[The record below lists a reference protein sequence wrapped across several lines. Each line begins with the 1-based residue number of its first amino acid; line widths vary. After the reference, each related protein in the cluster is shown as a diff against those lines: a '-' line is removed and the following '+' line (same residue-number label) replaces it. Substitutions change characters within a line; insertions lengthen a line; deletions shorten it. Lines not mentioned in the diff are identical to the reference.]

1 MEQKM
6 SRFAGSGEAGE
17 NTIQP
22 MSKKDYYLAFL
33 AGLLIGLL
41 FLPILKA
48 AKPELY
54 GRFSF
59 FVVIL
64 FFLGAPFGLAIFH
77 MIARKISVFW
87 QLGKFGVTGVLNFCV
102 DLGVLSLLIF
112 FFQAYFSIDS
122 KAAVFSGLAFFTFY
136 SIFKSISFIT
146 ANINS
151 YYWNKYWAFHTEGDK
166 KSEFVQFF
174 IVSII
179 GFIVNVVVASLV
191 FKSVA
196 GFSAGQAG
204 LLGAMVGSIAGLA
217 WNFVGYKFIVFK
229 K

>member
-1 MEQKM
+1 M
-6 SRFAGSGEAGE
+6 E

-22 MSKKDYYLAFL
+22 MSKKDYYLSLL

-41 FLPILKA
+41 LLPILKA
-48 AKPELY
+48 AKPDLY
-54 GRFSF
+54 DKFSLF
-59 FVVIL
+59 IIPL
-64 FFLGAPFGLAIFH
+64 FFIATPFGLAIFH

-87 QLGKFGVTGVLNFCV
+87 QLGKFGVTGVLNFCI

-112 FFQAYFSIDS
+112 FFQAYFSVDS
-122 KAAVFSGLAFFTFY
+122 KAVVFSGLAFFTFY
-136 SIFKSISFIT
+136 SIFKGTSFII

-151 YYWNKYWAFHTEGDK
+151 YFWNKYWAFEKGGDK

-179 GFIVNVVVASLV
+179 GFVVNVLVASLV

-196 GFSAGQAG
+196 GFSVNQAG
-204 LLGAMVGSIAGLA
+204 LIGAVIGSIAGLA
-217 WNFVGYKFIVFK
+217 WNFIGYKFIVFK